1 MGAFLLVSDRATG
14 FNIDAAI
21 ETIKRQC
28 LTEPVK
34 FNLPGWEM
42 YLFPKGV
49 RCPPNYIESGN
60 FSVYATG
67 TPYISGQGYLSTLN
81 RKLLQFSK
89 GKIDPDDICGLY
101 FMLFND
107 GRRLRFVTDRN
118 SLYSVYHTS
127 DGNIISSSFLGI
139 CGGAEKISP
148 HREAMIENLLT
159 GSLIGADTIFAEI
172 KRFESSVPFSFT
184 GIEFVQHTKGQTEL
198 TIYKT
203 RKKSLTA
210 QAEILDSLFD
220 GMIPLAE
227 ECGIDSGITGGLDS
241 RLLLALCRKHFP
253 PAKLQFHSHMRQ
265 TPDKDFLCGKEICS
279 KTALQFIETPVR
291 DIIDISGD
299 GVINK
304 MNEGMLF
311 NDGQVRTHSFWHE
324 EFNSSAYRVRT
335 LRDKRLGLNGIGGEQ
350 YRNLERVMFP
360 SRDLR
365 QWISF
370 ELIEKQSGDRISGG
384 RIRKELTDRIAKK
397 IELRLNCNSN
407 RKVSLLLLKRY
418 MNEIYNPANRVL
430 RSSYENRLSFFLSPF
445 TDPNIAQSAYS
456 LVDHLGVSV
465 SYEAELIN
473 RIDPEVASFN
483 SAYGFRFNRKEPVYS
498 VVPGVLFSNFLPAS
512 IQSSVY
518 ERMSSRTT
526 VRWDLMLKKHAYLG
540 RCAEALA
547 SFSLPVS
554 VGEIIRRT
562 DLGPLVFAMG
572 HLLLTYN
579 EKITR

>member
-14 FNIDAAI
+14 FNIHEAT

-28 LTEPVK
+28 LTTPVK
-34 FNLPGWEM
+34 FNFPGWEM

-49 RCPPNYIESGN
+49 RCPSNYIESGN

-67 TPYISGQGYLSTLN
+67 TPYLSGHGYSSTLN

-89 GKIDPDDICGLY
+89 GNIDPDDVRGLY

-107 GRRLRFVTDRN
+107 GQRLRFATDRN
-118 SLYSVYHTS
+118 SLYSIYHTS

-139 CGGAEKISP
+139 CGGVGKISP

-159 GSLIGADTIFAEI
+159 GSLIGSDTVFAEI

-184 GIEFVQHTKGQTEL
+184 GLEIIQHTKRQTDL
-198 TIYKT
+198 MIYKT
-203 RKKSLTA
+203 REESLTA
-210 QAEILDSLFD
+210 QAEILDSLFK

-253 PAKLQFHSHMRQ
+253 STKLQFHSHLRK

-279 KTALQFIETPVR
+279 KMALQFIETPVR
-291 DIIDISGD
+291 DIYDLSGNE
-299 GVINK
+299 VINK

-324 EFNSSAYRVRT
+324 EFNSSTYRVRT

-350 YRNLERVMFP
+350 YRNLERIMFP

-365 QWISF
+365 QWIRF
-370 ELIEKQSGDRISGG
+370 ELIEKQSGHRVSGDKT
-384 RIRKELTDRIAKK
+384 RMELTDRIAKK
-397 IELRLNCNSN
+397 TELKLDCNGN
-407 RKVSLLLLKRY
+407 RKVNLLLLKRY
-418 MNEIYNPANRVL
+418 MNEIYNPANRAL
-430 RSSYENRLSFFLSPF
+430 RSSHENRLSFFLSPF
-445 TDPNIAQSAYS
+445 TDPYIAQSAYS

-473 RIDPEVASFN
+473 RIDPEVASLN
-483 SAYGFRFNRKEPVYS
+483 SAYGFRFNRREPVYS

-518 ERMSSRTT
+518 ERMSSRASG
-526 VRWDLMLKKHAYLG
+526 RWDLMLKKHAYLG

-547 SFSLPVS
+547 SFSLPVI
-554 VGEIIRRT
+554 VKEMIRRT

-572 HLLLTYN
+572 HLLVTYN

>member
-14 FNIDAAI
+14 FNKQTAI

-28 LTEPVK
+28 LTEPVE

-42 YLFPKGV
+42 FLFPKEV
-49 RCPPNYIESGN
+49 KCPPNYIESGN
-60 FSVYATG
+60 FRVYATG
-67 TPYISGQGYLSTLN
+67 TPYISGHGYSSTLN
-81 RKLLQFSK
+81 RQLLQFSK
-89 GKIDPDDICGLY
+89 GIIDPDDICGLY

-107 GRRLRFVTDRN
+107 GLTLRFVTDLN
-118 SLYSVYHTS
+118 SLYSIYYTS

-139 CGGAEKISP
+139 CGGVEKISP

-159 GSLIGADTIFAEI
+159 GSLIGADTVFAEI
-172 KRFESSVPFSFT
+172 KRFESSVPFYFT
-184 GIEFVQHTKGQTEL
+184 GIEFIQHRKRQTGL

-203 RKKSLTA
+203 REESLTA
-210 QAEILDSLFD
+210 QAQILDSQFT
-220 GMIPLAE
+220 GMVPMAE
-227 ECGIDSGITGGLDS
+227 EWGIDSGITGGLDS

-253 PAKLQFHSHMRQ
+253 AAKLQFHSHMRK

-291 DIIDISGD
+291 DIYDLSGD
-299 GVINK
+299 EVISQ

-324 EFNSSAYRVRT
+324 EFNSSPYRVRT
-335 LRDKRLGLNGIGGEQ
+335 LRDKRLGLSGIGGEQ

-370 ELIEKQSGDRISGG
+370 ELIEKQSGHKVSGDRTH
-384 RIRKELTDRIAKK
+384 KELTDRIAKK
-397 IELRLNCNSN
+397 IELRLGCNGN
-407 RKVSLLLLKRY
+407 RKVNLLLLKRY
-418 MNEIYNPANRVL
+418 MNEIYSPANRVL
-430 RSSYENRLSFFLSPF
+430 RSSHENRLSFFLSPF
-445 TDPNIAQSAYS
+445 TDPYIAQSAYS
-456 LVDHLGVSV
+456 LVDHLGMSV

-483 SAYGFRFNRKEPVYS
+483 SAYGFRFNKREPLYS
-498 VVPGVLFSNFLPAS
+498 VVSGVLFSNFLPAS

-526 VRWDLMLKKHAYLG
+526 ARWDLMFKKHTYLG
-540 RCAEALA
+540 RCAEVLA
-547 SFSLPVS
+547 SYSLPVS
-554 VGEIIRRT
+554 VGEMIRRT